1 MAKLLSIILVGL
13 FFKMLIF
20 EPSTL
25 VADNLRFSSIS
36 VEGNQRLSDEAIV
49 NFSRLVIG
57 NKISSED
64 LDDAYKKIVS
74 TGLFK
79 NVSFQQSN
87 QKLVISVMEYPTVN
101 EISFEGNKKFT
112 DEKLSSLLKL
122 NQGLF
127 SHQRR

>member
-1 MAKLLSIILVGL
+1 MAKLLSVILDGL

-25 VADNLRFSSIS
+25 VADNLSFSSIS

-49 NFSRLVIG
+49 NYSRLVIG

-64 LDDAYKKIVS
+64 LNDAYRKIVN

-79 NVSFQQSN
+79 EVSFKRSIQN
-87 QKLVISVMEYPTVN
+87 C
-101 EISFEGNKKFT
+101 
-112 DEKLSSLLKL
+112 
-122 NQGLF
+122 
-127 SHQRR
+127 